1 MEKRNPK
8 KVVNINDSIS
18 SDGEETGAQDL
29 EGLSL
34 PELEILFDRELVES
48 DRLQAESDCL
58 SRRSVESLFRAGR
71 VLAAIRDRLKSQGKW
86 TEWQKDHKVGV
97 TSAWQAIQL
106 FEKAGSEAAVADLT
120 RTEALIKF
128 NITKP
133 KPAPVAKG
141 VSTKKCDK
149 QVAQQKSLK
158 LFPCDSQEEEQPI
171 TDQVPVEQSQESE
184 ESETPATQPVTPVD
198 APVAQPLT
206 SEATI
211 PSVTAM
217 EYLHMIN
224 VKLEEI
230 ERGLVGV
237 TPDEHLLRLINQAIA
252 TLQRLRGDV
261 PTDIDAA

>member
-1 MEKRNPK
+1 MKKRDAK

-29 EGLSL
+29 SNLTL
-34 PELEILFDRELVES
+34 NELEALFDRELGES

-58 SRRSVESLFRAGR
+58 SRRSAVSLLRAGR
-71 VLAAIRDRLKSQGKW
+71 VLAAIRDRLKSQRKW

-106 FEKAGSEAAVADLT
+106 FEKAGSEAAIANLT

-141 VSTKKCDK
+141 VFTKKCDK

-158 LFPCDSQEEEQPI
+158 LFLCDSQEEEQPT
-171 TDQVPVEQSQESE
+171 TDHAPVEQPKESE
-184 ESETPATQPVTPVD
+184 EPETPATQPVST
-198 APVAQPLT
+198 
-206 SEATI
+206 EATI
-211 PSVTAM
+211 PSVMAM
-217 EYLHMIN
+217 EYLHKIN
-224 VKLEEI
+224 LKLEEI

-237 TPDEHLLRLINQAIA
+237 TPDDHLLSLINQAIA

-261 PTDIDAA
+261 PADIDAA